1 MIYNG
6 GENLE
11 IKSLPEAVQINA
23 ETEEVLHKYAK
34 LLLVMNE
41 NIRLVGPRDE
51 ETLWEAHICNC
62 LNLLPLMPENGT
74 VVDIG
79 TGGGLP
85 GAVLAIC
92 RHDLDFVL
100 IDSVAKKINAL
111 TEILRKLSLKNV
123 HAMCIRSEDLAMDY
137 REKFTC
143 ATVSAVSEAGVIAEY
158 MSPLVK
164 VGGTLLAMK
173 GGSVTEELA
182 AVHDKW
188 RKLGLSEPLLY
199 KYVICEHPNY
209 ILMWKKAS
217 PCPPRFPRQAGKAV
231 KNPWWK

>member
-1 MIYNG
+1 M
-6 GENLE
+6 E
-11 IKSLPEAVQINA
+11 IKYLPEAGQIDA
-23 ETEEVLHKYAK
+23 ETEGVLHEYAK
-34 LLLVMNE
+34 LLLEMNE

-51 ETLWEAHICNC
+51 ETLWKAHICNC
-62 LNLLPLMPENGT
+62 LNLLPLMPKDGT

-92 RHDLDFVL
+92 RRDLDLVL

-111 TEILRKLSLKNV
+111 TEILLKLRLKNV
-123 HAMCIRSEDLAMDY
+123 HAMCIRSEDLAVNY
-137 REKFTC
+137 REKFNC

-173 GGSVTEELA
+173 GSSVNEELA
-182 AVHDKW
+182 AVNGKW
-188 RKLGLSEPLLY
+188 RKLGLSEPQLY
-199 KYVICEHPNY
+199 EYEICEHPNY
-209 ILMWKKAS
+209 ILTWKKAS
-217 PCPPRFPRQAGKAV
+217 PCPMRYPRQAGKAV
-231 KNPWWK
+231 KSPWWK